1 MWSVDGVSVQKFLSS
16 IFLLAFLFLNGC
28 GYHLTGIQGLPAAVA
43 GKRIA
48 IPVFANKSY
57 RANVGAILT
66 GSLVDETARRS
77 GGMVTSEE
85 SADLV
90 LSGSVLTYTTSAVSY
105 TALDTV
111 KEYRAAMTVEATLTE
126 RESRKVA
133 WKGTLS
139 WSQDYPANTNFA
151 VQQSGVDPIALQQNS
166 EEAAILEICQKV
178 ALQLYQ
184 KISQGF

>member
-1 MWSVDGVSVQKFLSS
+1 MTA
-16 IFLLAFLFLNGC
+16 FLLLLSGC
-28 GYHLTGIQGLPAAVA
+28 GYHLSNTSGLSPAVV
-43 GKRIA
+43 GKKIA

-66 GSLVDETARRS
+66 ESLVDETARRS

-85 SADLV
+85 AADLV
-90 LSGSVLTYTTSAVSY
+90 LNGTVLTYTTLPVSY

-111 KEYRAAMTVEATLTE
+111 KEYRAVINVEATLTE
-126 RESRKVA
+126 KNTQKVI

-139 WSQDYPANTNFA
+139 WSQDYPANTTFTLS
-151 VQQSGVDPIALQQNS
+151 QSGIDPIALQQNS
-166 EEAAILEICQKV
+166 EEAAIREICNKI